1 MAKNKSIYI
10 DRAKI
15 PAILKQIGKSHWK
28 SFKVGQPVSKGS
40 QRHYEVVANNRKASI
55 CFNFNDKGTTSIFS
69 SGKNTDITEI
79 LISDIK
85 KKFISSSSIKGK
97 TKVIRNVSNQDA
109 QRLIQHLKDTTS
121 KTSITSYNK
130 SNNRNINYT
139 FKGKC
144 GDRLHVSIF
153 NNGTI
158 TIQGKPAYLY
168 NDALSYIAKR
178 NIAPSKKPNKPAFKL
193 HKSSDTNRHI
203 HKALKE
209 LLPNSY
215 DLLDE
220 TILELLSPSV
230 YLQDMNLPME
240 DYSCYAFPA
249 LRALEGYIKLAF
261 LNKNIKVKD
270 LFTGMFVDGTI
281 NATLSNKINDDMFVV
296 AIERAYDYYR
306 HVRHSLFHANQE
318 LDKTPM
324 VKTKDEA
331 DDIIRNVINIIDGTS
346 EVLLT

>member
-10 DRAKI
+10 DRSKI
-15 PAILKQIGKSHWK
+15 PSILKQIGKSRWR
-28 SFKVGQPVSKGS
+28 SFKVGQPISKGT
-40 QRHYEVVANNRKASI
+40 QRHYEVFANNKKASI
-55 CFNFNDKGTTSIFS
+55 CFTFNGGGTTSVS
-69 SGKNTDITEI
+69 CSGTNTDISGI

-85 KKFISSSSIKGK
+85 KRFISSSSIKGK
-97 TKVIRNVSNQDA
+97 SEVIKNVSSTDA
-109 QRLIQHLKDTTS
+109 QRLIQHLRDTTLR
-121 KTSITSYNK
+121 TSITDYCK
-130 SNNRNINYT
+130 SNSRHTDYT

-144 GDRLHVSIF
+144 GDKLYVSIF

-178 NIAPSKKPNKPAFKL
+178 NIAPSKNLTKPAARL
-193 HKSSDTNRHI
+193 QTYCDTNRHI
-203 HKALKE
+203 HKELKD

-220 TILELLSPSV
+220 TILELLSPSIC
-230 YLQDMNLPME
+230 LQEMNLTME

-261 LNKNIKVKD
+261 LNKNIKIRD

-281 NATLSNKINDDMFVV
+281 NPTLSNKINDDMFVD

-318 LDKTPM
+318 LNKTPM

-346 EVLLT
+346 EILLT